1 MSGPHGGGIGGST
14 GKKWGTATLEKCQVC
29 KRTVYQLE
37 RLQAD
42 EKVYHKSCFRCSH
55 CKKVVGLGTYA
66 ANKGEIF
73 CKTHFK
79 MLFKIKGNYDEG
91 FGREQH
97 KAKWSGNNY
106 TPSPEPHTLTQ

>member
-1 MSGPHGGGIGGST
+1 MHVNVRMIMLRS
-14 GKKWGTATLEKCQVC
+14 VC
-29 KRTVYQLE
+29 LRTSIIVPLFY
-37 RLQAD
+37 R
-42 EKVYHKSCFRCSH
+42 
-55 CKKVVGLGTYA
+55 LGTYA

-97 KAKWSGNNY
+97 KRRWTKE
-106 TPSPEPHTLTQ
+106 SPKDSTKDSPTATED

>member
-1 MSGPHGGGIGGST
+1 MT
-14 GKKWGTATLEKCQVC
+14 FDLLYT
-29 KRTVYQLE
+29 Y
-37 RLQAD
+37 
-42 EKVYHKSCFRCSH
+42 FR
-55 CKKVVGLGTYA
+55 LGTYA

-106 TPSPEPHTLTQ
+106 TPSPEPHTLTQWEEGII